1 MWLEKATL
9 GMVKWPFP
17 TCEKRPANN
26 DSHWKQ
32 RAQLLNLFSCL
43 CVKMSVP
50 NPSYP
55 EDVLCVPRSPIEEE
69 KSREAV
75 SMITT
80 LAKIFGVIKGLANCS
95 GEICMTS
102 RLGLKQL
109 WISLSKSQYK
119 ATQCTAQKFHT
130 CSYRIY
136 SGLCAETERGFFS
149 KSGVKLVLDVMEIN
163 FTWGFG
169 FVRN

>member
-1 MWLEKATL
+1 MKKGLLIMIHTENKGHSYSICSAVYVSKCLYQT
-9 GMVKWPFP
+9 P
-17 TCEKRPANN
+17 
-26 DSHWKQ
+26 HW
-32 RAQLLNLFSCL
+32 
-43 CVKMSVP
+43 
-50 NPSYP
+50 YP

-149 KSGVKLVLDVMEIN
+149 KSRVKLVLDVMEIN